1 MPGSP
6 RSGNSCTVA
15 TLHPRK
21 AFDRVSVETNSWR
34 MAKASR
40 ASLIVD
46 ADDYFRAGR
55 LAMLA
60 AKRRIMLIGWDFD
73 ARIHLGR
80 ESETEGPEALGDFV
94 LWLVKR
100 RPDLEIYLLRWDI
113 GAIHTVVRGTTIFTL
128 MRWMW
133 HDRIHT
139 RLDAAHPAGAS
150 HHQKIVVIDDCFAFC
165 GGIDMTSNRWDTREH
180 HDRDARRRSP
190 GGQPYAPWHDTTMAL
205 QGPVAAALG
214 ELARARWQGA
224 GGTQLEPVSVATEC
238 WPASLASDFENVR
251 VAVSRS
257 MPAYGD
263 NQPILEIERVFLVLI
278 ARARRFIYAE
288 SQYFASRRIAEAIAH
303 RLEETDG
310 PEVVLVNPVTS
321 HGWLE
326 PIAMD
331 TARARLVQAL
341 RRLDRRQRL
350 RLYHPVTAGG
360 EPIYVHA
367 KLMVVD
373 DEVLHVGSSNM
384 NNRSMRL
391 DTECDVTIDARLEGN
406 GQATKAIARIRSGL
420 LAEHLGV
427 TPERIA
433 DVFAKTGSLIETV
446 ESLRSPGRSL
456 IPYQVPDLDDVE
468 KWLADN
474 EVLDPQGPAEM
485 FENLTQGKLLRG
497 LRRRFAGLRPGRA
510 TDRGHT

>member
-1 MPGSP
+1 
-6 RSGNSCTVA
+6 VA
-15 TLHPRK
+15 FIHNDRRAPPK
-21 AFDRVSVETNSWR
+21 SFDFVTVETNSWR
-34 MAKASR
+34 IAKASR

-55 LAMLA
+55 LAMLS

-73 ARIHLGR
+73 ARIDLGR
-80 ESETEGPEALGDFV
+80 ESELEGPPRLGDFI

-100 RPDLEIYLLRWDI
+100 RPDLEIYLLRWDL
-113 GAIHTVVRGTTIFTL
+113 GAIRTLFRGTTIFTL

-133 HDRIHT
+133 HARIHT
-139 RLDAAHPAGAS
+139 RLDGAHPTGSS

-165 GGIDMTSNRWDTREH
+165 GGIDMTSNRWDTRQH
-180 HDRDARRRSP
+180 RDHDARRRSP
-190 GGQPYAPWHDTTMAL
+190 GGEPYAPWHDATTAL

-224 GGTQLEPVSVATEC
+224 GGRRLQPVSVTTEC
-238 WPASLASDFENVR
+238 WPASLVNDFENVQ
-251 VAVSRS
+251 VAVSRT
-257 MPAYGD
+257 MPAYRER
-263 NQPILEIERVFLVLI
+263 QPILEIEGVFLTLI

-288 SQYFASRRIAEAIAH
+288 SQYFASRRLAEAIAR
-303 RLEETDG
+303 RLEESDG
-310 PEVVLVNPVTS
+310 PEVVLVNPVSS

-331 TARARLVQAL
+331 TARARLFEAL
-341 RRLDRRQRL
+341 RRLDRHQRL

-360 EPIYVHA
+360 EAIYVHA

-391 DTECDVTIDARLEGN
+391 DTECDVTIDAALEGN
-406 GQATKAIARIRSGL
+406 KQATAGIARIRASL

-427 TPERIA
+427 ATERIA
-433 DVFAKTGSLIETV
+433 DVFSKSGSLIETV
-446 ESLRSPGRSL
+446 ESLRSDGRSL
-456 IPYQVPDLDDVE
+456 QPYQVPNLHDVE

-474 EVLDPQGPAEM
+474 QVLDPDGPAEM
-485 FENLTQGKLLRG
+485 FENLTQGKLLGGLRRSLAG
-497 LRRRFAGLRPGRA
+497 LRRRRA
-510 TDRGHT
+510 SPT